1 MPLPNQLNTH
11 KSGTGLSGSYNHGS
25 MAALAIPHS
34 KFHISTKEKTHTA
47 NCAGL
52 FIVFNTDDSNLF
64 FIACNVFSS
73 QMSEE
78 INHDSQ

>member
-1 MPLPNQLNTH
+1 MSLPNQLYTY
-11 KSGTGLSGSYNHGS
+11 KSEAGLSRPYNHRS
-25 MAALAIPHS
+25 MASLAIPHS